1 MPIPQTTDDEV
12 PADAL
17 APDED
22 TETPEQSTGA
32 NLDQLGADLRG
43 KFAEA
48 ETEKQIVEQEWLTS
62 LRQFKGL
69 YDPEIASNF
78 QPGKSRAFIRLT
90 RTKVKSADARC
101 MDMLFPA
108 GNEKNFQVDP
118 TPVAE
123 VNPKLHGD
131 IILGLAQAKFAEL
144 RQQITSADDATLQT
158 ATASGNLPSADE
170 IAAIEQAFAAKNM
183 QGIPPGLMPSEEEVL
198 GAIEAE
204 AKKRCDAMSKRID
217 DQLGEMRYPI
227 LVRDV
232 IHSGNLYGTGIL
244 KGPLVERK
252 VGKRWSRDPETGSW
266 AVNDAQDEF
275 RPFAEF
281 VPIWDI
287 YPDQA
292 VSELSKCEYVFQRHV
307 MSRAELRKLKN
318 RPDYDADEIESYIKE
333 HPDGDAQYKNWE
345 TELRNVSKDLNFK
358 THERRKHYEVLEFWG
373 VMDGA
378 DLANAG
384 LDIPEEMR
392 HVEAEVNAW
401 IVGNRIIKIELNPT
415 ETSYRPYHFYY
426 FEKDDTSIWG
436 IGIADIYRWAQQIA
450 NASMRATLDNLG
462 ITAGPVYE
470 INLDLL
476 DPDDRPDEIFPFR
489 IIYRRGKGQDAQ
501 YEALRVHEASSRT
514 PELLK
519 VFDLAKQLGDE
530 TTALPS
536 YTHGEQDN
544 GVSRTVGGM
553 SMLMGAATVTMKD
566 VIRNFDDGITKPF
579 VNAMY
584 DWNMQFSDDESIKGD
599 YRVSARGSS
608 SLVAKELYGNQ
619 LDVLAGSMA
628 NPLDAPYIKR
638 LELNR
643 ARFTARDL
651 DPDRF
656 VKERPEVEDELR
668 SKVAELEGQLQ
679 EMVGQ
684 LQKSEPPQVAA

>member
-1 MPIPQTTDDEV
+1 MSV
-12 PADAL
+12 PAEMMPANSS
-17 APDED
+17 ED
-22 TETPEQSTGA
+22 PAQDTGA
-32 NLDQLGADLRG
+32 NLDQLGSDLRG

-48 ETEKQIVEQEWLTS
+48 ETEKQIVEQEWLQS

-69 YDPEIASNF
+69 YDPEVADNF
-78 QPGKSRAFIRLT
+78 QKGKSRAFIRLT

-108 GNEKNFQVDP
+108 GNEKNFQIDP
-118 TPVAE
+118 TPVSE
-123 VNPKLHGD
+123 VDPELHGE
-131 IILGLAQAKFAEL
+131 IIFGLAQAKFAEIT
-144 RQQITSADDATLQT
+144 RQITEADDATLQ
-158 ATASGNLPSADE
+158 AADANGELPRSE
-170 IAAIEQAFAAKNM
+170 EVAAIEQAFAAKDM
-183 QGIPPGLMPSEEEVL
+183 QAIPPSLMPSEEEVL

-204 AKKRCDAMSKRID
+204 AKSRCDAMSTRID

-252 VGKRWSRDPETGSW
+252 VSKRWTRDPESGSW
-266 AVNDAQDEF
+266 VVNDAQEQF
-275 RPFAEF
+275 RPFSEF

-292 VSELSKCEYVFQRHV
+292 VSDLSKCEYVFQRHV
-307 MSRAELRKLKN
+307 MSRSELRKLKN
-318 RPDYDADEIESYIKE
+318 RPDYDAEEIESYIKQ

-345 TELRNVSKDLNFK
+345 TELRNVSKDENFK

-373 VMDGA
+373 VMDGT

-384 LDIPEEMR
+384 IDVPEDMR
-392 HVEAEVNAW
+392 NVEAEVNAW
-401 IVGNRIIKIELNPT
+401 MVGNRIIKIELNPT
-415 ETSYRPYHFYY
+415 ETDYRPYHFYY

-476 DPDDRPDEIFPFR
+476 DADERPDEIFPFR

-501 YEALRVHEASSRT
+501 YDALRVHEASSRT
-514 PELLK
+514 AELLN
-519 VFDLAKQLGDE
+519 VFNLAKQLGDE

-536 YTHGEQDN
+536 YTHGEQDK
-544 GVSRTVGGM
+544 GVAKTVGGL

-579 VNAMY
+579 VSAMY

-608 SLVAKELYGNQ
+608 SLVAKEIYGNQ
-619 LDVLAGSMA
+619 LDILADSTN
-628 NPLDAPYIKR
+628 NPNDGQYIRR

-656 VKERPEVEDELR
+656 VKDQPEVEDELR

-679 EMVGQ
+679 ELVGQ
-684 LQKSEPPQVAA
+684 MQKAAPPQARAAA